1 MKFYISHFT
10 FLLLLFSGISYAQ
23 TREITGTV
31 SDTNDAAVGGSNV
44 SLRNLSTGLERI
56 AITQNDGS
64 FKFSGISD
72 GSYEIIVVAKGF
84 QRTAK
89 KVESNQVNVKLEVSF
104 VEVGTMVFSGSR
116 QEELRENLN
125 TKVDV
130 VTRKDIQDS
139 GYESVGEV
147 LKEIPGV
154 VTRRGSDTGTSSG
167 AAGEQ
172 IQGIGSRQ
180 SLVLLDGFPVT
191 NARGIKSGT
200 INLDRQSTARIEQIE
215 VVKGA
220 ASALYGSDAI
230 GGVVNLVSREPRKP
244 LEFSAR
250 TSGGNFGVLDTGVD
264 FGFKRKSFSGFISG
278 ERHKNN
284 GFDLTPTTIDTT
296 GAGFHRY
303 DFFSKLK
310 YQFSD
315 KFSISSLADVKS
327 GNSQGRSLGEAGNQ
341 RDDVDESNQSYGL
354 SATWTPTSR
363 IVAQA
368 RGYFSRYD
376 EIGRYTL
383 LPTTQNP
390 AERVQPDENLFQR
403 FGKVDASVQY
413 IWGEKQLIQ
422 FGGEWST
429 DRYRGINRLR
439 NASGERADTK
449 VLWGQDKIF
458 LTNRATL
465 TVGLRYDNHS
475 IFGNSFAPKVGL
487 NVRASNRINL
497 RASWGRG
504 FRAPDLGQLYF
515 RFFNPTNLYQVFG
528 NPNLSTEHSGSWQV
542 GAEYSSTKKDYRFG
556 VNFFRNDV
564 RNLIEARNFGFVRT
578 AAAGNSILTGIGLN
592 PSDYVVRLNR
602 LLFVYQNLSN
612 IFTQGAELDFDVKLP
627 KSFVL
632 SGAYTYLDARNKA
645 DGSYLSERN
654 KHQGVL
660 KLAYINQDIGFRANI
675 RASAYSTWRTSS
687 ITNRGLTEQINAGAF
702 QTVDS
707 YMAKTIRNGFEV
719 FGTVENL
726 FDVKDRNFG
735 KLRPDS
741 TEPYAIVRPDA
752 GRMFR
757 LGIRYSFARGK

>member
-1 MKFYISHFT
+1 MKFYIGYFT
-10 FLLLLFSGISYAQ
+10 FLLLFSSVSFAQ
-23 TREITGTV
+23 TREISGTV
-31 SDTNDAAVGGSNV
+31 SDMNDAAVSGSSV
-44 SLRNLSTGLERI
+44 SLRNVSTGLERI

-72 GSYEIIVVAKGF
+72 GNYEVIVVAKGF
-84 QRTAK
+84 QRSAK

-104 VEVGTMVFSGSR
+104 LEVETTVVSGSR
-116 QEELRENLN
+116 QQELRENLN

-130 VTRKDIQDS
+130 VTRQDIQDS

-250 TSGGNFGVLDTGVD
+250 TSGGNFGVLDTGID
-264 FGFKRKSFSGFISG
+264 FGFKRKGFSGFIGG

-354 SATWTPTSR
+354 SATWTPNSR

-383 LPTTQNP
+383 LPTTQSP
-390 AERVQPDENLFQR
+390 TERRQPDENLFQR
-403 FGKVDASVQY
+403 FGKVDASLQY
-413 IWGEKQLIQ
+413 IWGERQLIQ

-465 TVGLRYDNHS
+465 TIGLRYDNHS

-487 NVRASNRINL
+487 NVRASDRINL

-578 AAAGNSILTGIGLN
+578 AAAGNAILTGIGLN
-592 PSDYVVRLNR
+592 PGDYVVRLNR

-627 KSFVL
+627 RSFVL

-660 KLAYINQDIGFRANI
+660 KLAYVNQDIGFRANI

-707 YMAKTIRNGFEV
+707 YMAKTIRNGFEI

-735 KLRPDS
+735 KLRPNS

-752 GRMFR
+752 GRMLR